1 MSDIRAELTSVV
13 KKIQPEAVL
22 DTADCFDLR
31 FREIGIDSLEVMN
44 VLLAV
49 QENFG
54 IEIPDADIDA
64 LHTLGDVEK
73 YIAARK

>member
-1 MSDIRAELTSVV
+1 MSDVRAELTSVV

-22 DTADCFDLR
+22 DTDDCFDLR

-54 IEIPDADIDA
+54 VEIPDADIDA

-73 YIAARK
+73 YIVARK